1 MKNNRS
7 EYICKNGLKVIHIYK
22 PKFKESYVG
31 IGVNYGSRDIN
42 FYAENEKYK
51 SPKGLAHFIE
61 HKLFQMP
68 EGDAFSQFS
77 QYHASANAY
86 TDTEKTIYYFTT
98 TMELYPP
105 LELLLKMYFTPYFP
119 KEIGRAHV

>member
-1 MKNNRS
+1 MDMEKKWQYFVQN
-7 EYICKNGLKVIHIYK
+7 LVQMTL
-22 PKFKESYVG
+22 
-31 IGVNYGSRDIN
+31 
-42 FYAENEKYK
+42 FYRRPTEEQKHNM
-51 SPKGLAHFIE
+51 PLGTAHFIE

-105 LELLLKMYFTPYFP
+105 LELFIKNVFYSVFS
-119 KEIGRAHV
+119 